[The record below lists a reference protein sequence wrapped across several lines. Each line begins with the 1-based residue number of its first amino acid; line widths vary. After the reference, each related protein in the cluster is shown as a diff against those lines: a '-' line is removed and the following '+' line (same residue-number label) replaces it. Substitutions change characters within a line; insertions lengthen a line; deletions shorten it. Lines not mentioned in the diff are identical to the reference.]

1 MVKRVF
7 GSTADDVQTGQAGDA
22 EKITIY
28 TAVMCAV
35 GGSIVFYVL
44 SRVVM
49 ALCHRRPGKSPQISP
64 SESGP
69 KSAPGDLDQSE
80 SRFAEESKDVE
91 SSLVTP
97 SKPKRKMRIKL
108 ARGGGYT
115 MTVSTI
121 PESSAGQTFSG
132 FELED

>member
-7 GSTADDVQTGQAGDA
+7 GSTADDVQTGQAGDE
-22 EKITIY
+22 EKIRIY

-35 GGSIVFYVL
+35 GGTIVFYVFF
-44 SRVVM
+44 RIVM
-49 ALCHRRPGKSPQISP
+49 ALYHRRHGKSPQISP
-64 SESGP
+64 SESEP
-69 KSAPGDLDQSE
+69 KSVPGDLDSE

-121 PESSAGQTFSG
+121 PESSTEQTFAR
-132 FELED
+132 FEPED